1 MSKTKVGVLGATGA
15 VGQRFVQL
23 LDGHPWFEL
32 AAVAASER
40 SAGRTYGEACA
51 WKLDTPMPAAARAL
65 VVRPTEPDLGCDVVF
80 SALDASVAGPIE
92 EAFAAAGCAVLSNA
106 RNHRLADD
114 VPLIVPE
121 VNPDHAGL
129 IPTQRQRRGW
139 KGFIA
144 TNPNCSTATLVLAL
158 APLERR
164 FGLKAVA
171 VTTLQAISGAGYP
184 GIPALDIL
192 GNVVPF
198 IAGEEEKI
206 ERETKKILGRLGAGG
221 AAVEPLPAV
230 VSAQTTRVPVVDG
243 HTAAVFV
250 TLATDPGI
258 EAVRDAF
265 RTFHGVPQERHLPSA
280 PGRPVV
286 LLDAEDRPQPRLDIG
301 LERGMASVVGRVRPC
316 PLMGYKFIVL
326 GHNTIRGA
334 AGAAILN
341 AELLRSEGLLGGP
354 VND

>member
-1 MSKTKVGVLGATGA
+1 VKIRVGVLGATGA

-40 SAGRTYGEACA
+40 SAGRRYAEACT
-51 WKLDTPMPAAARAL
+51 WKLDTPMPPGAGGL
-65 VVRPTEPDLGCDVVF
+65 VVQPAEPTLKCDVVF
-80 SALDASVAGPIE
+80 SALDAGVAGPIE

-106 RNHRLADD
+106 RNHRMADD
-114 VPLIVPE
+114 VPLLVPE
-121 VNPDHAGL
+121 VNAEHAAL
-129 IPTQRQRRGW
+129 IPVQRKKRGW
-139 KGFIA
+139 QGFIA

-171 VTTLQAISGAGYP
+171 VTTLQAVSGAGYP
-184 GIPALDIL
+184 GIPSLDIL

-206 ERETKKILGRLGAGG
+206 ERETRKILGRLGPGG
-221 AAVEPLPAV
+221 GAVEPLPAV
-230 VSAQTTRVPVVDG
+230 VSATTTRVPVVDG
-243 HTAAVFV
+243 HTESVFV
-250 TLATDPGI
+250 TLGTDPGLD
-258 EAVRDAF
+258 AVREALRSF
-265 RTFHGVPQERHLPSA
+265 RGLPQERGLPSA
-280 PGRPVV
+280 PAHPVLV
-286 LLDAEDRPQPRLDIG
+286 LDADDRPQPRLDIG
-301 LERGMASVVGRVRPC
+301 RERGMASIVGRVRAC

-341 AELLRSEGLLGGP
+341 AELLHSQGLLGR
-354 VND
+354 

>member
-1 MSKTKVGVLGATGA
+1 MKRTQVGVLGATGA

-32 AAVAASER
+32 ATVAASER

-51 WKLDTPMPAAARAL
+51 WKLDTPMPAAARDL
-65 VVRPTEPDLGCDVVF
+65 VVRAVEPTLDCGIVF
-80 SALDASVAGPIE
+80 SALDANVAGPVE
-92 EAFAAAGCAVLSNA
+92 EAFAAAGYAVLSNS
-106 RNHRLADD
+106 RNHRMADD
-114 VPLIVPE
+114 VPLLVPE
-121 VNPDHAGL
+121 VNPDHAKL
-129 IPTQRQRRGW
+129 IPVQRKRRGW
-139 KGFIA
+139 TGFIA

-184 GIPALDIL
+184 GIPSLDIV

-206 ERETKKILGRLGAGG
+206 ERETKKILGKLGSE
-221 AAVEPLPAV
+221 AVAPLPAI

-250 TLATDPGI
+250 TLGSDPGL

-265 RTFHGVPQERHLPSA
+265 RGFEGVPQQRHLPSA
-280 PGRPVV
+280 PAHPV
-286 LLDAEDRPQPRLDIG
+286 LLMDAEDRPQPRLDIN
-301 LERGMASVVGRVRPC
+301 LERGMASVVGRVRAC

-334 AGAAILN
+334 AGASILN
-341 AELLRSEGLLGGP
+341 AELLHSEGLMDH
-354 VND
+354 VRSD